1 MKLEFIKSI
10 LLVFLVALS
19 VTLTLN
25 IWSYQGNYEYAEDD
39 EAIDAKLN
47 GTKQTKRNVIKPS
60 QIIFHQG
67 NDLLGYKNKEKET
80 DFYANMREWSLYNF
94 RMMEEG
100 EEIPTDNAD
109 NWIEIVFPTAIPSS
123 VINELFPT
131 DDSLNLTYDSDFK
144 RIYMILDGSLQ
155 QGQVIFASGDPNKM
169 NIRAS
174 VQNIAQI
181 QDFLERTKQAEEFT
195 EYIQVTL
202 EQRPTIY
209 VPNRP
214 EITGRKYRYTAINP
228 DTNTLQSIF
237 FTNPSSI
244 VSSPNPEGGQV
255 YSDSQRE
262 VTVRGYYMEYTNF
275 LTSESQN
282 EQATIL
288 PNTIERLLNTS
299 LDYINTHDGWLVDEG
314 IQFQLSDLNRLTNS
328 IEYRMVHQNYPV
340 FSYEGLATMELTI
353 QNMTVYQY
361 RRPLMRLTQSY
372 DGEPT
377 DIMTGQKLLQSIDS
391 SQTQISK
398 EEIQD
403 IQLGYRIQQ
412 HTGGQIFDLIPTW
425 FVKTYR
431 GWQGVYTITQQGG
444 E

>member
-1 MKLEFIKSI
+1 MKLELFKTI
-10 LLVFLVALS
+10 LLLFLVALS

-25 IWSYQGNYEYAEDD
+25 IWSYQGNYEYAEEDQ
-39 EAIDAKLN
+39 AIDAKLN

-60 QIIFHQG
+60 QILFHEG
-67 NDLLGYKNKEKET
+67 NETFGYKNKVKET
-80 DFYANMREWSLYNF
+80 EFYSNLREWSLYNF
-94 RMMEEG
+94 RMMDEG
-100 EEIPTDNAD
+100 EEIPTDTAES
-109 NWIEIVFPTAIPSS
+109 WVEIVFPTAIPTS

-131 DDSLNLTYDSDFK
+131 DDSLLYDSEFK
-144 RIYMILDGSLQ
+144 RIYMILDGTLQ
-155 QGQVIFASGDPNKM
+155 QGQVIFASGDPTKM
-169 NIRAS
+169 NLRAS

-181 QDFLERTKQAEEFT
+181 QEFLDGTQQTEEFT
-195 EYIQVTL
+195 EYVNVTSL
-202 EQRPTIY
+202 EQSTSVYI
-209 VPNRP
+209 PNEP
-214 EITGRKYRYTAINP
+214 EIVGRKYRYTAINP
-228 DTNTLQSIF
+228 DTSTIQSIF

-275 LTSESQN
+275 LTSENQN
-282 EQATIL
+282 EQINTV
-288 PNTIERLLNTS
+288 PNTIEHLLNTS
-299 LDYINTHDGWLVDEG
+299 LDYINTHDGWLIDEG
-314 IQFQLSDLNRLTNS
+314 IQFYLSELNRLTNS

-372 DGEPT
+372 DREPT
-377 DIMTGQKLLQSIDS
+377 DLMTGKEVLQAITTG
-391 SQTQISK
+391 QTNVS
-398 EEIQD
+398 ENEIQD
-403 IQLGYRIQQ
+403 IQVGYRIQQ
-412 HTGGQIFDLIPTW
+412 QPGGQIFDLIPTW

-431 GWQGVYTITQQGG
+431 GWQGIYSITQQGG